1 MKWQQ
6 NNPISKQERDHKIEQ
21 GSEALEQLFED
32 KGVDYLN
39 PQRKSLV

>member
-6 NNPISKQERDHKIEQ
+6 NNLITKQERDYKIEQ
-21 GSEALEQLFED
+21 GWEALEQLFED
-32 KGVDYLN
+32 KEVDYLN